1 MDMESHIFQEW
12 EELSRAA
19 VCTSPSSRSHGI
31 ILIIMKLTVA
41 VKLLPSE
48 AQANA
53 LRETLRRS
61 NAASDYVSE
70 VAWADR
76 VFGKHALQ
84 KLTYHAVKER
94 FGLTAQAAIQA
105 CRKVADSYRLDKKM
119 KRTYRKFGS
128 IAYDD
133 RILSWKTEVSGV
145 SIWTV
150 AGREKMS
157 FTCDDRAREM
167 LKNRRGESDLVYRD
181 GKFFLLATVEVE
193 EPPPGIPENWLGVDL
208 GIVSLATDSDGETHS
223 GKNVEKSRKRYERV
237 RSKLQ
242 AAGTKSAKRHLKK
255 LAKRERRMKRDT
267 NHCLSKRLVSKAA
280 DTDRGIRLE
289 SLTGIR
295 ERSTVRREQRSRHS
309 KWAFSELRLFVE
321 YKSRLSGVVVETVD
335 PRNTSRTC
343 SECGHCE
350 KANRKSRDDFR
361 CKSCGHT
368 APADVNA
375 AINISRGNF
384 MCPIVAENESVSHAS
399 SVSPAAIPR
408 ALAVSS

>member
-1 MDMESHIFQEW
+1 
-12 EELSRAA
+12 
-19 VCTSPSSRSHGI
+19 
-31 ILIIMKLTVA
+31 MKLTVA

-53 LRETLRRS
+53 LRETLERS
-61 NAASDYVSE
+61 NAASNYVSE

-84 KLTYHAVKER
+84 KLTYHSVKDS

-105 CRKVADSYRLDKKM
+105 CRKVADSYRLGKKT

-133 RILSWKTEVSGV
+133 RILSWKPEVSEV

-150 AGREKMS
+150 GGREKMP
-157 FTCDDRAREM
+157 FTCDDRAHKM
-167 LKNRRGESDLVYRD
+167 LVNRRGESDLVYRD
-181 GKFFLLATVEVE
+181 RKFFLLATVEVE
-193 EPPPGIPENWLGVDL
+193 EPPPGTPEDWLGVDL
-208 GIVSLATDSDGETHS
+208 GIVNLATDSDGETHTS
-223 GKNVEKSRKRYERV
+223 EKVERGRKRYERI

-267 NHCLSKRLVSKAA
+267 NHCISKRLVSKAA

-295 ERSTVRREQRSRHS
+295 SRSTVRREQRSRHS
-309 KWAFSELRLFVE
+309 KWAFSELRGFVE
-321 YKSRLSGVVVETVD
+321 YKSRLCGVLVETVD

-350 KANRKSRDDFR
+350 KANRRSRDDFH
-361 CKSCGHT
+361 CKSCDFE
-368 APADVNA
+368 AAADHNA

-408 ALAVSS
+408 ALAVGS